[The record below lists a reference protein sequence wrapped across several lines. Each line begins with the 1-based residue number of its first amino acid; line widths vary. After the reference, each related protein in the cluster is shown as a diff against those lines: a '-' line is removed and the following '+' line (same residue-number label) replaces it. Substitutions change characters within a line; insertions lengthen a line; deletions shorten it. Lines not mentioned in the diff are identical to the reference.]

1 MKKKW
6 PYLLVATALTLALT
20 PFFTAAGAFGEE
32 ELPARQKDGLP
43 VVGSYSKLKNL
54 LEKNSRT
61 SAGPIYME
69 SAAVTAPAA
78 PMAKSADTALGG
90 SADFSTTN
98 TQVQGVDEADIVKT
112 DGQYVYQATPQEV
125 RIILATPADGMKIS
139 SRITYDNG
147 LFQPLELYVDERR
160 LIVIGQASE
169 SVKMQSSVVSKRRI
183 PYVHDHQT
191 VKAMIYDIRDK
202 THPRLTRQVDVEG
215 QYLSSR
221 KIGANLYLTANQYV
235 NTYAILEEKNEL
247 PGPQYR
253 DSLQGEQFQTVP
265 YSDIRYF
272 PESIQ
277 PDYLMVAGVNLD
289 RPEQKMSISTY
300 LGAGEN
306 IYASKDNLYVA
317 VTEYEWPQNAK
328 PLKESFTPTFAPVVT
343 KSNTTV
349 YRFGMTDGKLSF
361 SGKGTVP
368 GRILNQF
375 SLDEHDG
382 YLRIATTSGEMWRQ
396 DENTSKN
403 NLYVLDKELK
413 TYGKLE
419 GIAPGERIYSA
430 RFIGNRAYLVT
441 FKQVDPLF
449 VIDLSKP
456 AAPSILGAL
465 KIPGYSDYLHPYDEN
480 HIIGFGKEAESD
492 KDMAF
497 YQGMKI
503 ALFDVSDVAHPKEKF
518 KTVIGD
524 RGTNSELLSNHK
536 ALLFSKEK
544 ELLAFPVTV
553 YERSA
558 EQRAK
563 KDIREYGSFTF
574 QGAYV
579 YHLDLKSGFHLTSKI
594 THLSDVE
601 LKKAGDGWYDSKNN
615 INRILTIDDTL
626 YTVSEGFV
634 AAQELSSNRLL
645 GRLSLTK

>member
-1 MKKKW
+1 MRKKW
-6 PYLLVATALTLALT
+6 PILLFAAALTLALS
-20 PFFTAAGAFGEE
+20 PFFTTTGALGEE
-32 ELPARQKDGLP
+32 ELPAGQKDGLP
-43 VVGSYSKLKNL
+43 VVGSYSQLKKL
-54 LEKNSRT
+54 LEPSWRNGNG
-61 SAGPIYME
+61 AFIME
-69 SAAVTAPAA
+69 SAAAPAQSA
-78 PMAKSADTALGG
+78 PMAKTADTAVSG

-98 TQVQGVDEADIVKT
+98 TQVQGVDEADMVKT
-112 DGQYVYQATPQEV
+112 DGKYLYQATPREV
-125 RIILATPADGMKIS
+125 RIISATPANSMKIS

-147 LFQPLELYVDERR
+147 LFQPLELYVDEKR

-169 SVKMQSSVVSKRRI
+169 SVKMNASIISKRRI
-183 PYVHDHQT
+183 PYVHDKQT
-191 VKAMIYDIRDK
+191 VKAMIYDISDK
-202 THPRLTRQVDVEG
+202 AQPRLTRQLDVEG

-235 NTYAILEEKNEL
+235 NTYAIFEDKEEL
-247 PGPQYR
+247 TGPQYR
-253 DSLQGEQFQTVP
+253 DSAQGEQFQTIP

-289 RPEQKMSISTY
+289 RPEQKMSLSTY

-317 VTEYEWPQNAK
+317 VTEYEKPQTAK
-328 PLKESFTPTFAPVVT
+328 PMKQSIAPTLVPVVT

-349 YRFGMTDGKLSF
+349 YRFGMKEGTLSF

-430 RFIGNRAYLVT
+430 RFIGNRAYMVT

-553 YERSA
+553 YEWSA
-558 EQRAK
+558 EQKAK
-563 KDIREYGSFTF
+563 NDIHEYGSFAF

-579 YHLDLKSGFHLTSKI
+579 YHLDLKSGFTLTSKI
-594 THLSDVE
+594 THLTDDE
-601 LKKAGDGWYDSKNN
+601 LKKSGDGWYDSKNN
-615 INRILTIDDTL
+615 IKRILTIDDTL

-634 AAQELSSNRLL
+634 AAQELSSKNQL